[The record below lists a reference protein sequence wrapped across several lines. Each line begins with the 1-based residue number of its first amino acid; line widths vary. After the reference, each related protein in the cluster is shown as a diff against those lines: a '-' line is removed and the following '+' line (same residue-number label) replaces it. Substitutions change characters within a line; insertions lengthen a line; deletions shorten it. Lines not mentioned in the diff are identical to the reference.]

1 MCLIVHKPPG
11 RTVPLALM
19 LESFDN
25 NPDGLGW
32 MHSGHAVEKMH
43 APRARDVKDL
53 TRALN
58 GRLRDTEVAVHFRWR
73 THGDIDTRNTH
84 PYALARGGWLMH
96 NGMLSAGSWFD
107 PALSDTWHYV
117 NFDLEHAD
125 AVATDPVWR
134 ETAGRIGPGNKF
146 LVMGPD
152 GAMHV
157 VNRGSGIAYQGL
169 WLSNTYSTPSL
180 FKRPAPRLIAARAIG
195 PAPATAGSV
204 GLLQRRALDALH
216 RRAYG
221 TPGARALARYPALG
235 ASSLG
240 ED

>member
-1 MCLIVHKPPG
+1 
-11 RTVPLALM
+11 M

-25 NPDGLGW
+25 NADGLGW

-96 NGMLSAGSWFD
+96 NGMLAAGSWFD

-117 NFDLEHAD
+117 NFELEHAD
-125 AVATDPVWR
+125 AAPTDPVWR
-134 ETAGRIGPGNKF
+134 ETAKRIGPGNKF
-146 LVMGPD
+146 LVMGPT
-152 GAMHV
+152 GSMHV

-180 FKRPAPRLIAARAIG
+180 FKRPARVWAPATFSPATLAGPAPATAG

-221 TPGARALARYPALG
+221 APGARALVRYPALG
-235 ASSLG
+235 